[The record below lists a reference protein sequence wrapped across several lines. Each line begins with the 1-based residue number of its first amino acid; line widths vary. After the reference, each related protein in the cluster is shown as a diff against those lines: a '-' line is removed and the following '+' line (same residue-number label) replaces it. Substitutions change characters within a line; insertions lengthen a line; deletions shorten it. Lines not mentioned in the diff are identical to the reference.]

1 MTRGCTPR
9 PADHPSPVSVG
20 PARSGGRALV
30 AFFVLAFALSWA
42 WVIPLAVSH
51 LVVDRGQGWP
61 THYPALFGPAVAAVL
76 VVAGTTGR
84 QGIAQLLQRLAGL
97 KRRSRHDRVKFALA
111 RRDWRAYG
119 AWCSLHSATTAHLT
133 CRYALRV
140 MVNIPRRSEW
150 WRSATLT
157 AGPCVSLLEIRKPTT
172 ACLVGH
178 RAQPG

>member
-1 MTRGCTPR
+1 MQDNPCWRWVSQTPR
-9 PADHPSPVSVG
+9 LGERPQGDHRPTRVKRSDDTHG
-20 PARSGGRALV
+20 PQVCAARRAIRSGQR
-30 AFFVLAFALSWA
+30 
-42 WVIPLAVSH
+42 P
-51 LVVDRGQGWP
+51 
-61 THYPALFGPAVAAVL
+61 
-76 VVAGTTGR
+76 GTE
-84 QGIAQLLQRLAGL
+84 LAGL

-157 AGPCVSLLEIRKPTT
+157 AGPCVSLVEIGKPTT